1 MMSPEGS
8 QGAMPAAPPPSN
20 APRPHTFS
28 PLLSHDFVVV
38 MIGVLMAVG
47 VSLELA
53 VM

>member
-8 QGAMPAAPPPSN
+8 QGAMPAAPPP
-20 APRPHTFS
+20 PPTRPHTFS
-28 PLLSHDFVVV
+28 PLLSHDCVVV